1 MATQKEPSLRGTKQS
16 VALVPKLRFKEFEGE
31 WEQKK
36 LGDVSSKVAYGMNS
50 AAITFDGK
58 HKYLRITDI
67 DEETREF
74 IPNPLTSPD
83 GLIEDK
89 FKMKLNDIVFA
100 RTGASTGKSYLY
112 NPKDGDLYY
121 AGFLIKVNIL
131 KANSYFIY
139 SQTFKESYRKW
150 VQVYSMRS
158 GQPGLNAEEYKNLK
172 ISISQDEEQQKIA
185 NFLTAVDAKL
195 QQLTTKKELLAQY
208 KKGVMQQLFSQQLRF
223 KADDGEDFADWE
235 EKRLGEVVTRIGD
248 GIHST
253 PKYDENGKY
262 FFVNGN
268 NLTKGK
274 IIVNESTKKVNKS
287 EFEKHKRDLGHN
299 TILLSING
307 TIGNI
312 AFYDDEDIVL
322 GKSACY
328 INLKNSINLYFT
340 YYLLQSSSIQNYF
353 YSELTGSTIKNLSL
367 KTIRETKL
375 KLPCFEEQ
383 QKIATYLSAID
394 AKIEL
399 VNMQITKTQ
408 QFKKGLLQGMFV

>member
-340 YYLLQSSSIQNYF
+340 YYL